1 MSVFFFFGKEKKKLF
16 KCRRLHTNKEGEGSY
31 AEMKTKDVR
40 HPPLGVDISF
50 RPFDSPQKRCIYHSK
65 QKESLIHSTIDKY
78 ISLWDN
84 PF

>member
-1 MSVFFFFGKEKKKLF
+1 MCVIKEIEKKRKEKKKSVSFLFFFGKEKKLF

-50 RPFDSPQKRCIYHSK
+50 RSFDSPQKK
-65 QKESLIHSTIDKY
+65 MY
-78 ISLWDN
+78 IS
-84 PF
+84 F